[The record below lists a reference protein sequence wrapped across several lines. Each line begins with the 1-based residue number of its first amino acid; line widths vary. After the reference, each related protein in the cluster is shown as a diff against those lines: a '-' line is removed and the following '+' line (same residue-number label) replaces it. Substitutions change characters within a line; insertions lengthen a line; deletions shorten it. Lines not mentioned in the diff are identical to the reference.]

1 MATANDFALHAVET
15 DISPDSKKKT
25 VKSVLIRRIHM
36 ATILDEIIA
45 YKRRVVAEAK
55 QRVSHEDLRK
65 QADRVRKPC
74 SLMESLTAGED
85 IALIAEIKKAS
96 PSKGV
101 IRENFDPVEIGRAYE
116 KNGAAGISVLT
127 DDKYFQGSIASLKA
141 VSEAVQIPVLRKDF
155 VIDPYQIHEAGTIG
169 ASAVLLIVSALSQR
183 ELSGMLTVC
192 RELELDALVEV
203 HTREE
208 ARRALDAGAAL
219 VGVNNRD
226 LTTFETDLQTT
237 FDLIEHLPD
246 ELVVISESGIETRDH
261 VVRLRDAGVDAVLV
275 GEHLMRH
282 PDVGRKLRELLGT
295 EGG

>member
-1 MATANDFALHAVET
+1 MIPDDFGSRALDVPLE
-15 DISPDSKKKT
+15 PD
-25 VKSVLIRRIHM
+25 IRRSPGATKTGSM

-55 QRVSHEDLRK
+55 QQVSPEVLQKRADL
-65 QADRVRKPC
+65 VREPG
-74 SLMESLTAGED
+74 SLMDGLTAAED

-101 IRENFDPVEIGRAYE
+101 IREDFDPVEIGRAYE
-116 KNGAAGISVLT
+116 ENGASAISVLT
-127 DDKYFQGSIASLKA
+127 DVKYFQGSDESLTA
-141 VSEAVQIPVLRKDF
+141 VSEAVELPVLRKDF
-155 VIDPYQIHEAGTIG
+155 VVDPYQIHEARTIG

-183 ELSGMLTVC
+183 ELAGLLAVC
-192 RELELDALVEV
+192 RDSKLDALVEV
-203 HTREE
+203 HSREE
-208 ARRALDAGAAL
+208 AKMALDAGADL

-226 LTTFETDLQTT
+226 LKTFQTDLRTT
-237 FDLIEHLPD
+237 FDLIEHLPED
-246 ELVVISESGIETRDH
+246 LVIVSESGIQTRDH

-282 PDVGRKLRELLGT
+282 PDVGRTLRTLLGK

>member
-1 MATANDFALHAVET
+1 MNGKIGGRPAET
-15 DISPDSKKKT
+15 KMGS
-25 VKSVLIRRIHM
+25 M

-45 YKRRVVAEAK
+45 YKRRVVAAAK
-55 QRVSHEDLRK
+55 QRVSPEVLQKRADL
-65 QADRVRKPC
+65 VREPG
-74 SLMESLTAGED
+74 SLMESLTVAED

-116 KNGAAGISVLT
+116 ENGAAAISVLT
-127 DDKYFQGSIASLKA
+127 DVKYFQGSDESLTA
-141 VSEAVQIPVLRKDF
+141 VSEAVELPVLRKDF
-155 VIDPYQIHEAGTIG
+155 VVDPYQIHEARTIG

-183 ELSGMLTVC
+183 ELAGLLAVC
-192 RELELDALVEV
+192 RDSKLDALVEV
-203 HTREE
+203 HSREE
-208 ARRALDAGAAL
+208 AKMALDAGADL

-226 LTTFETDLQTT
+226 LKTFQTDLRTT
-237 FDLIEHLPD
+237 FDLIEHLPED
-246 ELVVISESGIETRDH
+246 LVIVSESGIQTRDH

-282 PDVGRKLRELLGT
+282 PDVGRTLRTLLGK

>member
-1 MATANDFALHAVET
+1 
-15 DISPDSKKKT
+15 
-25 VKSVLIRRIHM
+25 M

-55 QRVSHEDLRK
+55 QRISPEDLRT
-65 QADRVRKPC
+65 QAGRTRKPG
-74 SLMESLTAGED
+74 SLTECLTAVED

-101 IRENFDPVEIGRAYE
+101 IRKDFDPVAIGRAYE
-116 KNGAAGISVLT
+116 KNGAAAISVLT
-127 DDKYFQGSIASLKA
+127 DEKYFQGSNAGLSA
-141 VSEAVQIPVLRKDF
+141 VSEAVQLPILRKDF
-155 VIDPYQIHEAGTIG
+155 VIDPYQILEARTIG
-169 ASAVLLIVSALSQR
+169 AAAVLLIVSALSKPA
-183 ELSGMLTVC
+183 LSEMLSVC
-192 RELELDALVEV
+192 RDLELDALVEV

-208 ARRALDAGAAL
+208 ASMALDAGADL

-226 LTTFETDLQTT
+226 LKTFETDLRTT
-237 FDLIEHLPD
+237 FDLIEHFQGNP
-246 ELVVISESGIETRDH
+246 VIVSESGIETRND

-282 PDVGRKLRELLGT
+282 PDVGRKLRALLGK

>member
-1 MATANDFALHAVET
+1 
-15 DISPDSKKKT
+15 
-25 VKSVLIRRIHM
+25 M

-55 QRVSHEDLRK
+55 QRVSPEDLRK
-65 QADRVRKPC
+65 QAGRTRKPG
-74 SLMESLTAGED
+74 SLAESLTAGED

-101 IRENFDPVEIGRAYE
+101 IREDFDPVAIGRAYE
-116 KNGAAGISVLT
+116 KNGAAAISVLT
-127 DDKYFQGSIASLKA
+127 DEKYFQGSNASLSA
-141 VSEAVQIPVLRKDF
+141 VSKTVQLPVLRKDF
-155 VIDPYQIHEAGTIG
+155 VIDPYQIHEARTIG
-169 ASAVLLIVSALSQR
+169 AAAVLLIVSALSKR
-183 ELSGMLTVC
+183 ELSEMLTEC

-208 ARRALDAGAAL
+208 ANMALDAGARL

-226 LTTFETDLQTT
+226 LKTFETDLRTT
-237 FDLIEHLPD
+237 FDLIEHLPED
-246 ELVVISESGIETRDH
+246 PVIVSESGIETRDDI
-261 VVRLRDAGVDAVLV
+261 VRLRDAGADAVLV

-282 PDVGRKLRELLGT
+282 PDVGRKLRALLGK

>member
-1 MATANDFALHAVET
+1 LTPGNFVTHALNVPLEGKIGGRTAET
-15 DISPDSKKKT
+15 KMGS
-25 VKSVLIRRIHM
+25 M

-55 QRVSHEDLRK
+55 QRVSPEVLQKRADL
-65 QADRVRKPC
+65 VREPG
-74 SLMESLTAGED
+74 SLMESLTVAED

-116 KNGAAGISVLT
+116 ENGAAAISVLT
-127 DDKYFQGSIASLKA
+127 DVKYFQGSDDSLKA
-141 VSEAVQIPVLRKDF
+141 VSKAVELPVLRKDF
-155 VIDPYQIHEAGTIG
+155 VVDPYQIHEARTIG
-169 ASAVLLIVSALSQR
+169 ASAVLLIVSALSFR
-183 ELSGMLTVC
+183 ELAGMLAVC
-192 RELELDALVEV
+192 RESKLGALVEV

-208 ARRALDAGAAL
+208 SRIALDAGADL
-219 VGVNNRD
+219 LGVNNRD
-226 LTTFETDLQTT
+226 LKTFETDLRTT
-237 FDLIEHLPD
+237 FDLIEHLPA
-246 ELVVISESGIETRDH
+246 ELVIVSESGIETRDH

-282 PDVGRKLRELLGT
+282 PDVGRKLRALLGK

>member
-1 MATANDFALHAVET
+1 
-15 DISPDSKKKT
+15 
-25 VKSVLIRRIHM
+25 M

-55 QRVSHEDLRK
+55 QRVSPEDLWKKAARM
-65 QADRVRKPC
+65 RKPR
-74 SLMESLTAGED
+74 SLTESLTAGED
-85 IALIAEIKKAS
+85 IAVIAEIKKAS

-101 IRENFDPVEIGRAYE
+101 IRENFDAVEIGRAYE

-127 DDKYFQGSIASLKA
+127 DEKYFQGSNASLKA
-141 VSEAVQIPVLRKDF
+141 VSEAVKIPVLRKDF

-183 ELSGMLTVC
+183 ELSEMLTVC
-192 RELELDALVEV
+192 RESELDALVEV
-203 HTREE
+203 HTRAE

-226 LTTFETDLQTT
+226 LTTFETDLRTT
-237 FDLIEHLPD
+237 FDLIEHLPED
-246 ELVVISESGIETRDH
+246 RIIVSESGIETRDH
-261 VVRLRDAGVDAVLV
+261 VVRLRDAGVDGVLV

>member
-1 MATANDFALHAVET
+1 
-15 DISPDSKKKT
+15 
-25 VKSVLIRRIHM
+25 M

-55 QRVSHEDLRK
+55 QRVSHEDIRK
-65 QADRVRKPC
+65 QADRVRKPR

-127 DDKYFQGSIASLKA
+127 DEKYFQGSIASLKA

-183 ELSGMLTVC
+183 ELAEMLTVC
-192 RELELDALVEV
+192 RETRLDALVEV

-208 ARRALDAGAAL
+208 ASRALDAGAAL

-226 LTTFETDLQTT
+226 LKTFETDLQTT
-237 FDLIEHLPD
+237 FDLIEYLPD
-246 ELVVISESGIETRDH
+246 ELVVVSESGIETRDH
-261 VVRLRDAGVDAVLV
+261 VVRLRDAGVNAVLV

-282 PDVGRKLRELLGT
+282 PDVGRKLKALLGA